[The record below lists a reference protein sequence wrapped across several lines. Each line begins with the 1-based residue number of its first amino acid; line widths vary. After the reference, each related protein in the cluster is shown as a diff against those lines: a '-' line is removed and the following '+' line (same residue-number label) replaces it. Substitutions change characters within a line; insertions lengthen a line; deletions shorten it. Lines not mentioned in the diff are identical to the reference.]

1 MQGDILI
8 NYFLKE
14 TENNIFVRYLHVSKS
29 IKENIFSWLN
39 YYKIN
44 IVNYQKKRR
53 KLSMII

>member
-29 IKENIFSWLN
+29 IKENIFSW
-39 YYKIN
+39 
-44 IVNYQKKRR
+44 
-53 KLSMII
+53 

>member
-29 IKENIFSWLN
+29 IKENIFLGKLLQN
-39 YYKIN
+39 KYCKLLE
-44 IVNYQKKRR
+44 KRR